1 MNKHRPTRLTKAF
14 TLLELAFS
22 LAIIA
27 TLVAILLPKGVDAL
41 RNSRVQQ
48 VAKTVDTLKT
58 AITSYISLPGGN
70 GSIPRTEGTGIPCSG
85 AALTGAT
92 DAAKGNGARLDT
104 VMLATGMIDR
114 PVGLRMGTQAATST
128 GSGNEMTWNQSLLA
142 FVISPD
148 AAAQRNWSGVTRVE
162 ARSSQ
167 QGLLPSVA
175 LGANFRLTLRCP
187 YGGTGRHGWLE
198 PGPAG
203 RRWRGVARGQHDEQG
218 EALMYQALN
227 GLAATTPI
235 VAKPT
240 LVSRGAIRAQN
251 TNKLARAAADQAAAE
266 ASNAAAA
273 QSRVVAAQAAQV
285 LQATQAATAAQALQ
299 AAQAAAT
306 QTAAAQTAVNQ
317 AAYAASTPAVARQPA
332 YAGGSDSL
340 AAPTSDT
347 PATTA
352 TAATSMTPLLIVGGL
367 LLFLLMKKR

>member
-85 AALTGAT
+85 AALSAAT

-114 PVGLRMGTQAATST
+114 PVGLRMGTQAAAST
-128 GSGNEMTWNQSLLA
+128 GSGIEMTWNQSLLA
-142 FVISPD
+142 FVITPD
-148 AAAQRNWSGVTRVE
+148 AAPQRNWSGVTRVE

-175 LGANFRLTLRCP
+175 LGANFRLDGVTDRPANVVIAYLVIPACP
-187 YGGTGRHGWLE
+187 Y
-198 PGPAG
+198 A
-203 RRWRGVARGQHDEQG
+203 D
-218 EALMYQALN
+218 ALALATQLN
-227 GLAATTPI
+227 GAQLAPA
-235 VAKPT
+235 V
-240 LVSRGAIRAQN
+240 GA
-251 TNKLARAAADQAAAE
+251 
-266 ASNAAAA
+266 ASDAG
-273 QSRVVAAQAAQV
+273 VV
-285 LQATQAATAAQALQ
+285 
-299 AAQAAAT
+299 
-306 QTAAAQTAVNQ
+306 
-317 AAYAASTPAVARQPA
+317 AYAAPSNGVTDI
-332 YAGGSDSL
+332 Y
-340 AAPTSDT
+340 
-347 PATTA
+347 
-352 TAATSMTPLLIVGGL
+352 IY
-367 LLFLLMKKR
+367 LMEV

>member
-114 PVGLRMGTQAATST
+114 PVGLRMGTQAAAST
-128 GSGNEMTWNQSLLA
+128 GSGIEMTWNQSLLA
-142 FVISPD
+142 FVITPD
-148 AAAQRNWSGVTRVE
+148 AAPQRNWSGVTRVE

-175 LGANFRLTLRCP
+175 LGANFRLDGVTDRPANVVIAYLVIPACP
-187 YGGTGRHGWLE
+187 Y
-198 PGPAG
+198 A
-203 RRWRGVARGQHDEQG
+203 D
-218 EALMYQALN
+218 ALALATQLN
-227 GLAATTPI
+227 GAQLAPA
-235 VAKPT
+235 V
-240 LVSRGAIRAQN
+240 GA
-251 TNKLARAAADQAAAE
+251 
-266 ASNAAAA
+266 ASDAG
-273 QSRVVAAQAAQV
+273 VV
-285 LQATQAATAAQALQ
+285 
-299 AAQAAAT
+299 
-306 QTAAAQTAVNQ
+306 
-317 AAYAASTPAVARQPA
+317 AYAAPSNGVTDV
-332 YAGGSDSL
+332 Y
-340 AAPTSDT
+340 
-347 PATTA
+347 
-352 TAATSMTPLLIVGGL
+352 IY
-367 LLFLLMKKR
+367 LMEV